1 MPQIEPKVDER
12 DSWLEQIRTK
22 VQTCNLRFHPFYFQ
36 IILVFKITLWFSQSF
51 NLKPAVATRPRIQGP
66 KTNMK
71 LAAILEKANSIRQ
84 VSPPSFSVYYFW
96 LPLLIYPFSSGSTNL
111 DY

>member
-1 MPQIEPKVDER
+1 MV
-12 DSWLEQIRTK
+12 RTDK
-22 VQTCNLRFHPFYFQ
+22 NKGLNLQLVSLYLIYPYYFQ
-36 IILVFKITLWFSQSF
+36 RNLVFKITFSLHQSF

-84 VSPPSFSVYYFW
+84 VSPFSVTLF
-96 LPLLIYPFSSGSTNL
+96 
-111 DY
+111 